1 MLVGIL
7 TFNGATASVRRT
19 LYAILNRKKGYYMP
33 GEKIDSCPFC
43 GGSDFSCD
51 GHQVE
56 CEDCHAVGPCFFPV
70 PDRKS
75 AIDAWNHRADTKVGG
90 SKQRTTRKVRH

>member
-1 MLVGIL
+1 
-7 TFNGATASVRRT
+7 
-19 LYAILNRKKGYYMP
+19 MP
-33 GEKIDSCPFC
+33 AEKIDSCPFC

-70 PDRKS
+70 PDRKL
-75 AIDAWNHRADTKVGG
+75 AIEAWNRRANTKEA
-90 SKQRTTRKVRH
+90 RKRQSTNQVRRKA